1 MAKKSKRRRS
11 RRRLGSSR
19 HRNPRRSNPFGFSGR
34 RSRRSYS
41 RRRRNPGG
49 MGSVREISGLLLW
62 GTAGAI
68 GSLSLPGMVASQ
80 YNNGA
85 IGYVLN
91 AATAYVGGSLV
102 GKFAGPQAGAH
113 FLAGGIIA
121 TGLRIFNNFFGSS
134 FPIGLSG
141 DMGYYIENSF
151 PLPTAGQ
158 GPYLLNPGYSGSPMA
173 SVQAPAAALPAA
185 AVAAVASTGATD
197 GTDTPSRWNSRWAA

>member
-1 MAKKSKRRRS
+1 VAKKSKRR
-11 RRRLGSSR
+11 SSSKRR
-19 HRNPRRSNPFGFSGR
+19 HRNPRRAANTFAGTR
-34 RSRRSYS
+34 RRNRSFR

-80 YNNGA
+80 YNTGA

-141 DMGYYIENSF
+141 DGMGYYIENSF
-151 PLPTAGQ
+151 PLPTSGQ

-173 SVQAPAAALPAA
+173 SVQAPALAAA
-185 AVAAVASTGATD
+185 AVAPVAATGATD
-197 GTDTPSRWNSRWAA
+197 GSDTPSRWNSRWAA